1 MVKEI
6 EIVRKEMDE
15 NSKET
20 NTILKD
26 NSKECADRAHNLS
39 KYIDQQLNGSADSSG
54 KKYESLK
61 NYCSKLTDQVKS
73 HIMIYDEQYSEIDHK
88 LKAMEEEKGR
98 GKEELLKLSQA
109 IEERLFKKV
118 KEVKKYF
125 ESTWKANTNSLSER
139 IDSLS
144 TNVDKNFHLFG
155 SELLETRK
163 LLSIRIDQNEKK
175 VTDQITTVAQDLEN
189 MALRNEKYEGLLKKN
204 ENKLIEITEINLFS
218 QIGNIIENLQIINFY
233 SILFFKIFLMVGVIA
248 LFLITNKNKKSQNL
262 FLLIYFGTI
271 SVILSIY
278 ANFIFYFTISIILSL
293 LVIYFYKNF
302 KENPSQH
309 RKLTFLAFL
318 FILIGN
324 TIEIFNVYSNIF
336 YISYEILLFVGFSI
350 LFTNHLRIRNGK
362 KKNKN

>member
-1 MVKEI
+1 MAFGIFSI
-6 EIVRKEMDE
+6 ERFYGIDVILDTLIIIISGLISVQ
-15 NSKET
+15 SKKIYSIIKDKDYKRFSMAFALIGFAFLFKIIIGL
-20 NTILKD
+20 TIL
-26 NSKECADRAHNLS
+26 H
-39 KYIDQQLNGSADSSG
+39 
-54 KKYESLK
+54 
-61 NYCSKLTDQVKS
+61 T
-73 HIMIYDEQYSEIDHK
+73 
-88 LKAMEEEKGR
+88 
-98 GKEELLKLSQA
+98 
-109 IEERLFKKV
+109 
-118 KEVKKYF
+118 
-125 ESTWKANTNSLSER
+125 
-139 IDSLS
+139 
-144 TNVDKNFHLFG
+144 
-155 SELLETRK
+155 
-163 LLSIRIDQNEKK
+163 
-175 VTDQITTVAQDLEN
+175 
-189 MALRNEKYEGLLKKN
+189 
-204 ENKLIEITEINLFS
+204 IEITEINLFS